1 MKIGEVSRLPD
12 ITTLV
17 LPRTPEQEI
26 SGGYASDLLSC
37 VMARAGAGNIW
48 VTLQTH
54 PNVVAVASLLDI
66 AGVIITECADI
77 AKIDA
82 ATIEKAREESV
93 ALFATPLT
101 TFTIIARLAR
111 AGVLGIDE
119 G

>member
-1 MKIGEVSRLPD
+1 MKIREITGLPD

-17 LPRTPEQEI
+17 PPQTPDQEI

-54 PNVVAVASLLDI
+54 PNVVAVASLLDL

-82 ATIEKAREESV
+82 ATIEKARTENV

-101 TFTIIARLAR
+101 TFTIVARLAR
-111 AGVLGIDE
+111 AGVPGIDE